1 MDTITNNFGLLFL
14 ILGVLWVIQFGL
26 AYWQMRRFYQRMI
39 TLRQKGLTAI
49 GLSGNRY
56 QGRSYAVLTID
67 KDDRIIHAEQFSGW
81 TVFAQLKPVPELV
94 GLPLNEVLAKQI
106 TLPVGKKLQVA
117 FANAAR
123 DLQAAR
129 QKKLDLTLE
138 PTYYLNPEFSKEQIN
153 PLI

>member
-14 ILGVLWVIQFGL
+14 ILGALWLIQFGL

-39 TLRQKGLTAI
+39 TLRQSGLTAI

-56 QGRSYAVLTID
+56 KGRAYAVLTID
-67 KDDRIIHAEQFSGW
+67 EDDRIIHAEQFSGW
-81 TVFAQLKPVPELV
+81 TVFAQLKPMPQLIGMSLQELLNNEAH
-94 GLPLNEVLAKQI
+94 LPI
-106 TLPVGKKLQVA
+106 SKKLRPA

-129 QKKLDLTLE
+129 DKGKISAFSQATLGVV
-138 PTYYLNPEFSKEQIN
+138 
-153 PLI
+153 